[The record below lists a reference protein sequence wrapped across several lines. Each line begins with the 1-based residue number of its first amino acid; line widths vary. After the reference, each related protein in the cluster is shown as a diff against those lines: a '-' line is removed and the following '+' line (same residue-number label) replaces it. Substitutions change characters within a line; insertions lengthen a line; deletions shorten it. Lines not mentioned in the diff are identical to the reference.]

1 MTTKVMLV
9 VKFDVEKFNDKN
21 NFNLWHI
28 KMHDFTSLF
37 KALKGGDSLSK
48 GILNDEEKKDLME

>member
-1 MTTKVMLV
+1 MLV

>member
-1 MTTKVMLV
+1 MLV

-28 KMHDFTSLF
+28 KMHALLF
-37 KALKGGDSLSK
+37 H
-48 GILNDEEKKDLME
+48 

>member
-1 MTTKVMLV
+1 MIRTTSIYGILRCTPCY
-9 VKFDVEKFNDKN
+9 
-21 NFNLWHI
+21 
-28 KMHDFTSLF
+28 FTSLF